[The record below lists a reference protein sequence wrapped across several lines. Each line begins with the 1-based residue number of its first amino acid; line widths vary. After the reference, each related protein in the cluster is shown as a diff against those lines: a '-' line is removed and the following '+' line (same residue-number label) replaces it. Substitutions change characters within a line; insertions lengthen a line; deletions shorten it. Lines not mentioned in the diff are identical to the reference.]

1 MYGGYLRIWGLVEAW
16 CVWRYTASPLAALAA
31 VTTESPLCCAT
42 WFGATCERGACSL
55 LLDNPAC
62 LQRPKK
68 EPPALLKLQG
78 AKAPAVGSLRL
89 GSLNSQKQYMLF
101 THGNVEH
108 HETGFTPQ
116 TYVTK
121 AVAKVLRHS

>member
-1 MYGGYLRIWGLVEAW
+1 MLSPKDRVG
-16 CVWRYTASPLAALAA
+16 SPLLGNVDTQRNIWPVLGIVKSDHLIEPQTLA
-31 VTTESPLCCAT
+31 C
-42 WFGATCERGACSL
+42 RR
-55 LLDNPAC
+55 
-62 LQRPKK
+62 QRK
-68 EPPALLKLQG
+68 EPPVLLKLQG
-78 AKAPAVGSLRL
+78 AKAPAVGSPLL
-89 GSLNSQKQYMLF
+89 GNLNSQKQYMLF